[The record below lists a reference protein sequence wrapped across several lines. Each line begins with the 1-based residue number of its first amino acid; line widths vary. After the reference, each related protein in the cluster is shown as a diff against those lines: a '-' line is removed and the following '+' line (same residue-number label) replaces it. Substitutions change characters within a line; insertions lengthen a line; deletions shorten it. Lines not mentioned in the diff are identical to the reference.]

1 MIDIKDIK
9 AGDVMLIG
17 SNEGLVPKVIRY
29 FTKCKY
35 NHAGIVVEYLGDL
48 YMLEA
53 QERGFHP
60 SDRLDNWMKTKK
72 ERGDSVLF
80 LRPNR
85 IFFLKD
91 VYANLSKMVGAG
103 YEFANLVFFQF
114 IKAIF
119 GVYFGTKDSKRVI
132 CSEAVA
138 YAYPE
143 LFEEPFST
151 TPEEIFDNPEF
162 YEVAKFEFKK

>member
-1 MIDIKDIK
+1 MNIKDIK

-17 SNEGLVPKVIRY
+17 SNEGFIPEVIRY

-35 NHAGIVVEYLGDL
+35 NHAGIVVEYLGEL

-60 SDRLDNWMKTKK
+60 SKQLDDWIKEKKDRK
-72 ERGDSVLF
+72 DSVLF
-80 LRPNR
+80 IRPKK
-85 IFFLKD
+85 IFFIKD
-91 VYANLSKMVGAG
+91 VYANLQGMVGAG
-103 YEFANLVFFQF
+103 YEFANLVFFQL

-151 TPEEIFDNPEF
+151 TPEEIYENPDFTEVLKFD
-162 YEVAKFEFKK
+162 

>member
-1 MIDIKDIK
+1 MKEIR

-17 SNEGLVPKVIRY
+17 TAKGFVPKAIRY

-35 NHAGIVVEYLGDL
+35 NHAGIVVDYLGDL

-60 SDRLDNWMKTKK
+60 SNRLDNWLTEKK
-72 ERGDSVLF
+72 KNKDNVLF
-80 LRPNR
+80 IRPKR

-91 VYANLSKMVGAG
+91 VYVNLSKMVGAN
-103 YEFANLVFFQF
+103 YEFTNLVFFQL
-114 IKAIF
+114 IKAMTGI
-119 GVYFGTKDSKRVI
+119 YFGSRDSKTVI

-151 TPEEIFDNPEF
+151 TPEEIYENPEF
-162 YEVAKFEFKK
+162 FEVLKLNFK